1 MNNQRLTKKVLLWDK
16 LLNNSGVV
24 NTWYSEVKQILCD
37 CNFQYIYETDSIFPL
52 KPTITSITNTL
63 KCKQN
68 NELKL
73 ECLEMPKLRTFNL
86 FKDFKNVPSYLSKPL
101 NYFQRRALANLRIG
115 SFRIRIETQR
125 YFRPKIPYEQRFC
138 VTCPNHNQEI
148 ECEIHYLFSCTAY
161 SNLRNS
167 WLSNL
172 EKPENFD
179 TLDNREK
186 LDIVLNIN
194 SNIKLTANFILS
206 AFDIRSKILAT

>member
-1 MNNQRLTKKVLLWDK
+1 MHVRNRQKAQSKFWFIFDCKTVPYCSSYKYLGITIDQYLDFKSTTQV
-16 LLNNSGVV
+16 
-24 NTWYSEVKQILCD
+24 QCD
-37 CNFQYIYETDSIFPL
+37 
-52 KPTITSITNTL
+52 TL

-86 FKDFKNVPSYLSKPL
+86 FKDFKNVPSYLSKSL
-101 NYFQRRALANLRIG
+101 NYFQRRALASLRIG

-125 YFRPKIPYEQRFC
+125 YLHPKIPYEQRFC
-138 VTCPNHNQEI
+138 VTCPNHI
-148 ECEIHYLFSCTAY
+148 ECEIYYLFSCTAY

-167 WLSNL
+167 WLSSL

-179 TLDNREK
+179 TLDNGEK

-194 SNIKLTANFILS
+194 SNIKLTANFILN
-206 AFDIRSKILAT
+206 AFDICSKILAT